1 MKITIE
7 SDAGQHSVSTTL
19 QGNKAEQLEAV
30 LGSFED
36 VLAAHFDIDPMTNS
50 LDIVDAVAL
59 D

>member
-7 SDAGQHSVSTTL
+7 SDAGEHSASITL

-36 VLAAHFDIDPMTNS
+36 VLAMHFDIDLTTNS
-50 LDIVDAVAL
+50 LDIVDAIAF